1 MNERQAR
8 TVRNFLE
15 TLLYVRLLNCWVEPS
30 DEIVS
35 DGWVVGVNF
44 NNDEGFYIRTIAE
57 MQAPEFWEK
66 LLTVS
71 KNPV

>member
-15 TLLYVRLLNCWVEPS
+15 TLLYARLLNCWVEPS

-57 MQAPEFWEK
+57 MQSPDFWEK

>member
-15 TLLYVRLLNCWVEPS
+15 TLLYARLLNCWVEPS

-44 NNDEGFYIRTIAE
+44 NNDEGFYIRSITE

-66 LLTVS
+66 LLTKANEAV
-71 KNPV
+71 

>member
-44 NNDEGFYIRTIAE
+44 GTDKDYYIQTVTE
-57 MQAPEFWEK
+57 MQTPEFWEK
-66 LLTVS
+66 LLTMKKDAV
-71 KNPV
+71 